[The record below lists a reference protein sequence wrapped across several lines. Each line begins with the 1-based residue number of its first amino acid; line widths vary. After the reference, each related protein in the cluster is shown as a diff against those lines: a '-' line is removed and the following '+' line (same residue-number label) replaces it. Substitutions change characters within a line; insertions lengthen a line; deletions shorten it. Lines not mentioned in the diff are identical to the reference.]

1 MKNDKEI
8 VPEQE
13 KQETAIP
20 KWLKNIQEN
29 SWELELL
36 ISGGAIFS
44 LFQLDDILIKV
55 GTEAAIL
62 TGFLGMVYLVLV
74 GFFALK
80 FLTLGFFLHLCFRAY
95 WLCLLCVNYAYPNGI
110 NHQKNNIQKP
120 FKNSVLENN
129 NIQDKIIKTNRYASL
144 IIFASI
150 LGVFILVS
158 IIIIL
163 LLFFI
168 IVNINLSNK
177 TILSEII
184 GWGSLSITLLYILDV
199 LLLNG
204 LRKIKYFSYILF
216 PFFWLFDLISLRW
229 FYRSAF
235 VLFASNVN
243 KKRFVIVCIPFLLI
257 SFVISYL
264 SIYKAVYMPNLF
276 DQREYNSQLTD
287 NYATNYNLEY
297 KDEQSPEK
305 WYPISVSSKI
315 QKGNYVEVFIPYSMG
330 YDARIKKLPLSDS
343 LKTLERIIEV
353 KIDSVEIKNFSWFS
367 SSAKNGYAGVMA
379 MIPIRQF
386 DNGEHTLFITI
397 GEKVDKDNM
406 SQFVIPFWIDRDEK

>member
-1 MKNDKEI
+1 
-8 VPEQE
+8 
-13 KQETAIP
+13 
-20 KWLKNIQEN
+20 
-29 SWELELL
+29 
-36 ISGGAIFS
+36 
-44 LFQLDDILIKV
+44 
-55 GTEAAIL
+55 
-62 TGFLGMVYLVLV
+62 
-74 GFFALK
+74 
-80 FLTLGFFLHLCFRAY
+80 
-95 WLCLLCVNYAYPNGI
+95 
-110 NHQKNNIQKP
+110 
-120 FKNSVLENN
+120 
-129 NIQDKIIKTNRYASL
+129 
-144 IIFASI
+144 
-150 LGVFILVS
+150 
-158 IIIIL
+158 
-163 LLFFI
+163 
-168 IVNINLSNK
+168 
-177 TILSEII
+177 
-184 GWGSLSITLLYILDV
+184 
-199 LLLNG
+199 
-204 LRKIKYFSYILF
+204 
-216 PFFWLFDLISLRW
+216 
-229 FYRSAF
+229 
-235 VLFASNVN
+235 LFASNVN

-315 QKGNYVEVFIPYSMG
+315 QKGNYVEVFISYSMG

>member
-1 MKNDKEI
+1 MENNNEL
-8 VPEQE
+8 PAEEE
-13 KQETAIP
+13 KKQILIP

-62 TGFLGMVYLVLV
+62 TGFLGMGYLALV
-74 GFFALK
+74 SFFALK

-95 WLCLLCVNYAYPNGI
+95 WLALVCLNFAYPKGTNTQNI
-110 NHQKNNIQKP
+110 NFKKP
-120 FKNSVLENN
+120 FKTTISEENTLKNSIV
-129 NIQDKIIKTNRYASL
+129 KIDRYAGL
-144 IIFASI
+144 IMFASI
-150 LGVFILVS
+150 LGVFVLVG
-158 IIIIL
+158 IIIL
-163 LLFFI
+163 LLAFFSL
-168 IVNINLSNK
+168 INLNLFDD
-177 TILSEII
+177 TIFEKII
-184 GWGSLSITLLYILDV
+184 GWGSLSITLLYILDI
-199 LLLNG
+199 LLLNS

-216 PFFWLFDLISLRW
+216 PFFWLFDIISLRW

-264 SIYKAVYMPNLF
+264 SIHKAVYMPNMF
-276 DQREYNSQLTD
+276 DQREYLFQRTN
-287 NYATNYNLEY
+287 NYTIDYNLEY

-330 YDARIKKLPLSDS
+330 YDAWIKKLPLSDS

-367 SSAKNGYAGVMA
+367 TSAKNGYAGVMA

-386 DNGEHTLFITI
+386 ENGEHTLFVTV
-397 GEKVDKDNM
+397 GRKVTKDKKTE
-406 SQFVIPFWIDRDEK
+406 FAVPFWIDR